1 MSIVFNIQAESG
13 SARAG
18 RLITPHGEVQTPV
31 FMPVGTLASVKG
43 VPQDVLEELGVEILL
58 GNTYHL
64 YLRPGI
70 EQVRRMGGLHRFMA
84 WDRAILTDSGGF
96 QVFSLSELRK
106 LTEEGV
112 TFRSHLDGSSHFF
125 SPESAMEAQIGLGAD
140 IIMAFDECTEYPAEK
155 ERVRKSMDLT
165 LRWAERSKKHF
176 EKHKHEVPWA
186 GQSSSGSS
194 EKEQIA
200 GGWAAGNDS
209 DDQPDVRSSSP
220 RPKPGPTQA
229 GMIAAPPLGET
240 QALFG
245 IVQGGM
251 DLELRK
257 ESAER
262 TVEIEFPGYA
272 IGGLS
277 VGEPRH
283 VTREVVEATLGHLP
297 KDKPRYLMGVGTPEE
312 IAEYAYLG
320 IDMMD
325 CVLPTR
331 AARHGLLFTSGGK
344 VSIKQARYAADEGP
358 LDENCSCRVCTRYSR
373 AYLRHLY
380 ASNEVLAQ
388 VLNTVH
394 NLSFYLDTMRT
405 VRDAISLGDRAR
417 LLSGG
422 RSAPKS

>member
-1 MSIVFNIQAESG
+1 MSLEFHIAATAES
-13 SARAG
+13 ARRG
-18 RLITPHGEVQTPV
+18 RLITPHGEVETPV
-31 FMPVGTLASVKG
+31 FMPVGTLATVKG
-43 VPQDVLEELGVEILL
+43 VPQDVLEDLGVEILL

-64 YLRPGI
+64 YLRPGV
-70 EQVRRMGGLHRFMA
+70 EQVRKLGGLHRFMS

-140 IIMAFDECTEYPAEK
+140 IIMAFDECTEYPAVP
-155 ERVRKSMDLT
+155 ERVRKSMELT

-176 EKHKHEVPWA
+176 EAHKDEVPWSCT
-186 GQSSSGSS
+186 GTQS
-194 EKEQIA
+194 
-200 GGWAAGNDS
+200 
-209 DDQPDVRSSSP
+209 
-220 RPKPGPTQA
+220 
-229 GMIAAPPLGET
+229 
-240 QALFG
+240 LFG

-251 DLELRK
+251 DLGLRQ

-262 TVEIEFPGYA
+262 TIEIGFPGYA

-277 VGEPRH
+277 VGEPRAL
-283 VTREVVEATLGHLP
+283 TREVVEATIQYLP
-297 KDKPRYLMGVGTPEE
+297 ADKPRYLMGVGTPEE
-312 IAEYAYLG
+312 IVEYAALG

-331 AARHGLLFTSGGK
+331 AARHGLLFTSEGK
-344 VSIKQARYAADEGP
+344 ISIKQARYAGDAGP
-358 LDENCSCRVCTRYSR
+358 LDPKCACRVCSRYSR

-394 NLSFYLDTMRT
+394 NLTFYLDTMRA
-405 VRDAISLGDRAR
+405 VRHSISLGRR
-417 LLSGG
+417 PRSLSEVWF
-422 RSAPKS
+422 SKP